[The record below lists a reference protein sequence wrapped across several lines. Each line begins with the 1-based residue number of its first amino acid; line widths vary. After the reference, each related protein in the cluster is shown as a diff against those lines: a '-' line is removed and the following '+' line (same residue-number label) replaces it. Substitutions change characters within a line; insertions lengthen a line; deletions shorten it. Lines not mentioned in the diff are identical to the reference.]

1 MQESLW
7 YQKLEKTT
15 IEQNDLLYKN
25 DFKFFQVD
33 TFLKIAQ
40 KIDRFS
46 GECAVCKESK
56 QVSEELAENL
66 FEYLKG
72 DLKSRKAFEKKVNA
86 MHDHLRKAHKIYP
99 PSYFTSFYSLL
110 GVIFGMLA
118 GALAA
123 YLSISGF
130 MKQSLLFG
138 FVIGLLVGRI
148 AGRIKDKKQAAKA
161 MVL

>member
-7 YQKLEKTT
+7 YQKLEKTA

-46 GECAVCKESK
+46 GECTVCKESK
-56 QVSEELAENL
+56 QISEELTENL

-86 MHDHLRKAHKIYP
+86 MHDHLRKVHNIYP

-110 GVIFGMLA
+110 GVILGMLA
-118 GALAA
+118 GALIA
-123 YLSISGF
+123 YLSIPGF
-130 MKQSLLFG
+130 LKQSLLFG
-138 FVIGLLVGRI
+138 FVLGLITGRI
-148 AGRIKDKKQAAKA
+148 LGKIKDKNQYKKG
-161 MVL
+161 LTL